1 MTDLKESLHAD
12 SASRPGQASN
22 QALQPMSRMRLRTKQ
37 HGVTLIELVL
47 VIVILAVALYGVTT
61 SLSGA
66 LSRSADVIPQTRA
79 LALAQSYL
87 DEILS
92 KRFDENSVPRG
103 IPPCRTNCTD
113 LADFGLDAGETTRD
127 EFDDVDDYDGLD
139 EGFEQATPLQDA
151 EGNDR
156 AGYDEFRVRV
166 SVRYLDLGSGG
177 VEETLATE
185 ANDLTDAQDAKLITV
200 TVSHASE
207 PDGWKFSAYKAN
219 F

>member
-1 MTDLKESLHAD
+1 MTSLKET
-12 SASRPGQASN
+12 ASTETVAVGN
-22 QALQPMSRMRLRTKQ
+22 QKRQNRQPMKSHSKQ
-37 HGVTLIELVL
+37 KGVTLIELVI
-47 VIVILAVALYGVTT
+47 VIVILAIALYGVTT

-66 LSRSADVIPQTRA
+66 LSRSSDVIPQTRA

-92 KRFDENSVPRG
+92 KRFDEHSVPRG

-113 LADFGLDAGETTRD
+113 AVDLGLDGGETTRD

-151 EGNDR
+151 EGNTR
-156 AGYDEFRVRV
+156 SGYDEFRVRV
-166 SVRYLDLGSGG
+166 SVRYLELGGG
-177 VEETLATE
+177 GAEEDLATE
-185 ANDLTDAQDAKLITV
+185 PNDLTDAQDAKLITV

>member
-1 MTDLKESLHAD
+1 MID
-12 SASRPGQASN
+12 SRQAS
-22 QALQPMSRMRLRTKQ
+22 AKIAPAQPRRNRSQLKRRIQQK
-37 HGVTLIELVL
+37 GVTLIELVV
-47 VIVILAVALYGVTT
+47 VIVILAIALYGVTT

-66 LSRSADVIPQTRA
+66 LSRSSDVVPQTRA

-92 KRFDENSVPRG
+92 KRFDEHSVPRG

-113 LADFGLDAGETTRD
+113 AVDLGLDGGEATRD

-139 EGFEQATPLQDA
+139 EGFEQAVALQDA
-151 EGNDR
+151 EGNNR

-166 SVRYLDLGSGG
+166 SVRYLDLGGGG
-177 VEETLATE
+177 VEEGLATE
-185 ANDLTDAQDAKLITV
+185 PNDLTDAQDVKLITV

>member
-1 MTDLKESLHAD
+1 MTSDKLISTES
-12 SASRPGQASN
+12 SSSTPRYQPKN
-22 QALQPMSRMRLRTKQ
+22 LQVKQ
-37 HGVTLIELVL
+37 RNRQKGVTLIELVV
-47 VIVILAVALYGVTT
+47 VIVILAISLYGVTT

-66 LSRSADVIPQTRA
+66 LSRSSDVVPQTRA

-92 KRFDENSVPRG
+92 KRFDEHSVPRG

-113 LADFGLDAGETTRD
+113 EGDFDDLEGGESTRD
-127 EFDDVDDYDGLD
+127 TFDDVDDYHGLD
-139 EGFEQATPLQDA
+139 EGFGRPTPLQDA
-151 EGNDR
+151 EGNTR
-156 AGYDEFRVRV
+156 TGYDEFRVRV
-166 SVRYLDLGSGG
+166 SVRYLELGGG
-177 VEETLATE
+177 GAEEDLATE
-185 ANDLTDAQDAKLITV
+185 PNDLTDVKDAKLITV

>member
-1 MTDLKESLHAD
+1 MTESPEAV
-12 SASRPGQASN
+12 SARQSCSRISGRSANP
-22 QALQPMSRMRLRTKQ
+22 ALNRFKQ
-37 HGVTLIELVL
+37 QGVTLIELVV

-66 LSRSADVIPQTRA
+66 LSRSSDVIPQTRA

-87 DEILS
+87 DEILA
-92 KRFDENSVPRG
+92 KRFDEHSVPRG

-113 LADFGLDAGETTRD
+113 EVDFGPDGGETTRAD
-127 EFDDVDDYDGLD
+127 YDDVDDYDGLD
-139 EGFEQATPLQDA
+139 EGFEQATVLQDA
-151 EGNDR
+151 EGNNR
-156 AGYDEFRVRV
+156 SGYDEFRVRV
-166 SVRYLDLGSGG
+166 AVRYLALGGGG
-177 VEETLATE
+177 VEENLTAEL
-185 ANDLTDAQDAKLITV
+185 NDLTDAQDAKLITV

>member
-1 MTDLKESLHAD
+1 MTSDKLTSTES
-12 SASRPGQASN
+12 SSSTPRYQPKN
-22 QALQPMSRMRLRTKQ
+22 LQVKQ
-37 HGVTLIELVL
+37 RNRQKGVTLIELVV
-47 VIVILAVALYGVTT
+47 VIVILAISLYGVTT

-66 LSRSADVIPQTRA
+66 LSRSSDVVPQTRA

-92 KRFDENSVPRG
+92 KRFDEHSVPRG

-113 LADFGLDAGETTRD
+113 AVDLGLDGGETTRD

-139 EGFEQATPLQDA
+139 EGFEQATELQDA
-151 EGNDR
+151 EGNTR
-156 AGYDEFRVRV
+156 TGYDEFRVRV
-166 SVRYLDLGSGG
+166 SVRYLDLAGGG
-177 VEETLATE
+177 VEENLATE
-185 ANDLTDAQDAKLITV
+185 PNDLTDVQDAKLITV